1 MIRYTSSV
9 GIESTDRRS
18 MTVIFKIQA
27 QIGQWRSRPK
37 LGSENQGPNWA
48 VETKVQVGQWK
59 PRPKLGS
66 GFRHKSLL
74 FLIVLGTQMLVGLI
88 FLFHLLE
95 SRILRLP
102 RGRNGSPNG
111 RRSPGGTTPDGSW
124 GSPGSSP
131 GG

>member
-1 MIRYTSSV
+1 
-9 GIESTDRRS
+9 

-37 LGSENQGPNWA
+37 LGSGNQGPSWA
-48 VETKVQVGQWK
+48 VDSAQAQIGQWI
-59 PRPKLGS
+59 P
-66 GFRHKSLL
+66 SLL